1 MNTHHGFFVAID
13 GPSGIG
19 KSTLTGLLADRL
31 TACGCS
37 VVATKEPTATPLG
50 SLARFG
56 TDDYHGLTLACLVA
70 ADRYQHLEDEIRP
83 ALQAGQLVL
92 CDRYLASSLV
102 LQRLD
107 GVPPEFVWQLHQHA
121 DQPGLCIILSGDASC
136 TRERAEKRGLYSRFH
151 RGGQVVSLAEAAL
164 YTTVAA
170 ELAEH
175 GFAVLTHD
183 IGTQTPSEAAG
194 ALATAVLA
202 RLEDQAGDA

>member
-31 TACGCS
+31 TAHSCS

-70 ADRYQHLEDEIRP
+70 ADRYQHLEHEIRP
-83 ALQAGQLVL
+83 ALQAGRLVL

-107 GVPPEFVWQLHQHA
+107 GVSPEFVWQLNQQA
-121 DQPGLCIILSGDASC
+121 DRPDLCIILSGDALRA
-136 TRERAEKRGLYSRFH
+136 RERAEKRGLYSRFH
-151 RGGQVVSLAEAAL
+151 RGGQVVSMAEAAL
-164 YTTVAA
+164 YTTVAT
-170 ELAEH
+170 ELTEH

-183 IGTQTPSEAAG
+183 IGTQTPSEVAQILAA
-194 ALATAVLA
+194 AILA
-202 RLEDQAGDA
+202 RLEDQAGGA

>member
-1 MNTHHGFFVAID
+1 MHQGFFVAID

-19 KSTLTGLLADRL
+19 KSTLTGMLADRL
-31 TACGCS
+31 TAHGCS
-37 VVATKEPTATPLG
+37 VMATKEPTATPLG

-56 TDDYHGLTLACLVA
+56 TDDYQGLTLACLVA
-70 ADRYQHLEDEIRP
+70 ADRYQHLEHEIRP
-83 ALQAGQLVL
+83 ALQAGRLVL

-107 GVPPEFVWQLHQHA
+107 GVSPEFVWQLHQHA
-121 DQPGLCIILSGDASC
+121 DRPDLCIILSGDASYA
-136 TRERAEKRGLYSRFH
+136 RERAEKRGLYSRFH
-151 RGGQVVSLAEAAL
+151 RGGQVVSMAEAAL
-164 YTTVAA
+164 YATVAT

-183 IGTQTPSEAAG
+183 IRTQTPSEVAET
-194 ALATAVLA
+194 LAVAVLA

>member
-1 MNTHHGFFVAID
+1 MHYGFFVAID

-31 TACGCS
+31 TAHGCS

-70 ADRYQHLEDEIRP
+70 ADRYQHLENEIRP
-83 ALQAGQLVL
+83 ALQAGRLVL
-92 CDRYLASSLV
+92 CDRYLPSSLV

-107 GVPPEFVWQLHQHA
+107 GVAPEFVWQLNQHA
-121 DQPGLCIILSGDASC
+121 DRPDLCVILSGDVSC
-136 TRERAEKRGLYSRFH
+136 ARERAETRGLYSRFH
-151 RGGQVVSLAEAAL
+151 RGGQVVSRAEAAL
-164 YTTVAA
+164 YATAA
-170 ELAEH
+170 TELAKH

-183 IGTQTPSEAAG
+183 IGTQTPGEAAET
-194 ALATAVLA
+194 LATAVLA

>member
-31 TACGCS
+31 RARDCS

-70 ADRYQHLEDEIRP
+70 ADRYQHLEHEIRP
-83 ALQAGQLVL
+83 ALQAGRLVL

-102 LQRLD
+102 LQRMD
-107 GVPPEFVWQLHQHA
+107 GVSPEFVWQLHQHA
-121 DQPGLCIILSGDASC
+121 DRPDLCIILSGDASC
-136 TRERAEKRGLYSRFH
+136 ARERAEKRGLYSRFH
-151 RGGQVVSLAEAAL
+151 RGGQVVGLAEAAL
-164 YTTVAA
+164 YATAA
-170 ELAEH
+170 TELAEH

-183 IGTQTPSEAAG
+183 IGAQTPGDVAG

-202 RLEDQAGDA
+202 KLQDQADGA

>member
-1 MNTHHGFFVAID
+1 MNMHQGFFVAID

-31 TACGCS
+31 TDRGCS

-70 ADRYQHLEDEIRP
+70 ADRYQHLEHEIRP

-92 CDRYLASSLV
+92 CDRYVASSLV

-107 GVPPEFVWQLHQHA
+107 GVSPEFVWQLNQHA
-121 DQPGLCIILSGDASC
+121 DRPDLCVILSGDASC
-136 TRERAEKRGLYSRFH
+136 ARERAEKRGLYSRFH
-151 RGGQVVSLAEAAL
+151 RGGLMVSMAEAAL
-164 YTTVAA
+164 YATVAT
-170 ELAEH
+170 ELTEH
-175 GFAVLTHD
+175 GFTVLTHD
-183 IGTQTPSEAAG
+183 IGTQTPGEAAQ
-194 ALATAVLA
+194 ALATAVLT
-202 RLEDQAGDA
+202 RLEDQADDT

>member
-1 MNTHHGFFVAID
+1 MNMHNGFFVAID

-31 TACGCS
+31 TAHGCS
-37 VVATKEPTATPLG
+37 VTATKEPTATPLG

-70 ADRYQHLEDEIRP
+70 ADRYQHLEHEIRP
-83 ALQAGQLVL
+83 ALQAGRLVL

-107 GVPPEFVWQLHQHA
+107 GVSPEFVWQLNQHA
-121 DQPGLCIILSGDASC
+121 DRPDLCIILSGDASC
-136 TRERAEKRGLYSRFH
+136 ARKRAEKRGLYSRFH
-151 RGGQVVSLAEAAL
+151 RGGQVVSMAEAAL
-164 YTTVAA
+164 YATAA
-170 ELAEH
+170 TELAEH

-183 IGTQTPSEAAG
+183 IATQTPGEVTET
-194 ALATAVLA
+194 LATAVLD
-202 RLEDQAGDA
+202 RLQDQAGDA

>member
-1 MNTHHGFFVAID
+1 MHRGFFVAID

-31 TACGCS
+31 TAHGCS
-37 VVATKEPTATPLG
+37 VMATKEPTATPLG

-70 ADRYQHLEDEIRP
+70 ADRYQHLEHEIRP
-83 ALQAGQLVL
+83 ALQVGRLVL

-107 GVPPEFVWQLHQHA
+107 GVSPEFVWQLNQHA
-121 DQPGLCIILSGDASC
+121 DRPDLCIILSGDASC
-136 TRERAEKRGLYSRFH
+136 ARERAEKRGLYSRFH
-151 RGGQVVSLAEAAL
+151 RGGQVVGIAEAAL
-164 YTTVAA
+164 YATVAA

-183 IGTQTPSEAAG
+183 IGTQTPSEVAET
-194 ALATAVLA
+194 LAVAVLA